1 MIKKN
6 NKNRRIKKIFQ
17 WREYLNW
24 RKMTRQQKL
33 NFKRACLF
41 PFAAYIIYSFLLEY
55 TYPILIIIFI
65 IFLVRFM
72 NKDKLTK

>member
-17 WREYLNW
+17 WRDYLNW
-24 RKMTRQQKL
+24 NKMTRQQKL

-41 PFAAYIIYSFLLEY
+41 PLAAYFIYSFLLEF
-55 TYPILIIIFI
+55 TYAILIIIVI
-65 IFLVRFM
+65 CFLVRFF
-72 NKDKLTK
+72 NKNKLTK